1 MRALFQEVL
10 QNIKLPDADGK
21 SPTIAINLVLQF
33 LFYELRYRT
42 DVRKWFYRKLSL
54 ELDELLTKTTTGK
67 LFDKLSV
74 SGQEDKDSNRDTTS
88 GKQLG
93 KIYKLLFFQ
102 LRDLDIGGQFPD
114 IKNLRV
120 HNVELHDTGY
130 LENVDLILNL
140 HYEGNFRMAI
150 EADMVLGKKGF
161 LSVVGEME
169 FWLVHFILIK

>member
-1 MRALFQEVL
+1 ML

-21 SPTIAINLVLQF
+21 SSTIAINLVLQF
-33 LFYELRYRT
+33 LFYEIRYRT

-74 SGQEDKDSNRDTTS
+74 SWVTF
-88 GKQLG
+88 
-93 KIYKLLFFQ
+93 IYLNGSYILIFLQ

-114 IKNLRV
+114 IKNLQV
-120 HNVELHDTGY
+120 HNVELHDTEGFI
-130 LENVDLILNL
+130 ENLDLILNL
-140 HYEGNFRMAI
+140 HYEGNFKMAI

-161 LSVVGEME
+161 LSITGKSKISL
-169 FWLVHFILIK
+169 FYLIVSTDKIPFYDL

>member
-1 MRALFQEVL
+1 MVECSCGCIKSVPNCHLLSLPSIHRCGDLQEVL

-74 SGQEDKDSNRDTTS
+74 SSTS
-88 GKQLG
+88 
-93 KIYKLLFFQ
+93 YVVV
-102 LRDLDIGGQFPD
+102 RR
-114 IKNLRV
+114 LRV
-120 HNVELHDTGY
+120 TWSH
-130 LENVDLILNL
+130 
-140 HYEGNFRMAI
+140 
-150 EADMVLGKKGF
+150 
-161 LSVVGEME
+161 
-169 FWLVHFILIK
+169 